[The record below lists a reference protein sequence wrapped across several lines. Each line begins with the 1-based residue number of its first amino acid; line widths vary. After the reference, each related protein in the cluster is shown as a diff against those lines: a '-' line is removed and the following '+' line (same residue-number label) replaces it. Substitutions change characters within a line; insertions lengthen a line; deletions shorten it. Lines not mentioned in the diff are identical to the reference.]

1 MEMQYHHK
9 DWAVNATAST
19 AAVPRLTVDA
29 HSLPH
34 MRQSK
39 ATKACN
45 AADALDGR
53 VAVQNL
59 TLRLMSAAYGVSVP
73 YISRARRLTPE
84 QRQAVRQ
91 GQRPLVLP
99 RALSAPPALPV
110 PSTTPATPPVPP
122 TVMSARER
130 LGQIVNEIG
139 LNGVLDLLAASERI
153 AA

>member
-1 MEMQYHHK
+1 MEVQYHHK
-9 DWAVNATAST
+9 DWAVNATALT
-19 AAVPRLTVDA
+19 AAVPRLIVDA

-91 GQRPLVLP
+91 GKRPLILP
-99 RALSAPPALPV
+99 RAPSTPPALPV
-110 PSTTPATPPVPP
+110 PPTAPMTPPVPP
-122 TVMSARER
+122 VTMGARER
-130 LGQIVNEIG
+130 LAEIVAEIG
-139 LNGVLDLLAASERI
+139 LDATLTLLANNERV